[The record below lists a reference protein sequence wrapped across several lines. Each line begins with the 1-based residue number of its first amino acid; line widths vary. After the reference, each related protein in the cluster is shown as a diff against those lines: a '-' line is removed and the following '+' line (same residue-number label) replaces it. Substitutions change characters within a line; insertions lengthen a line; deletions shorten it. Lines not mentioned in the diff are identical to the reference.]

1 MTLVPTNLLGLF
13 EKINNPII
21 NEILLEFSLEKN
33 KTKVLNEIDRV
44 IDTNKTKILH
54 IRNFTIIF

>member
-1 MTLVPTNLLGLF
+1 MTLVPKNLLGLF

-33 KTKVLNEIDRV
+33 KTKVLHEI
-44 IDTNKTKILH
+44 
-54 IRNFTIIF
+54 